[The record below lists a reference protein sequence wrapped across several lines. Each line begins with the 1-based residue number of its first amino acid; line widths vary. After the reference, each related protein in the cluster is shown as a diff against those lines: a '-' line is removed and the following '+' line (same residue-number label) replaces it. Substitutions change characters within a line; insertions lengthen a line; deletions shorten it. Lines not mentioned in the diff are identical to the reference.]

1 MGCQDRPAIC
11 RINLAGRGTAHH
23 SLIQPGFLQ
32 DLTDTVRETEC
43 RLDPFVWVE
52 RIEARTRAPL
62 DIESL
67 RMGQDFVGEFL
78 RIARESRD
86 QPDFASRING
96 EISKLYDSRL
106 GRPFLERPSEEELR
120 LCHELA
126 ESQCLD
132 LILGEQD

>member
-1 MGCQDRPAIC
+1 MGGFYDNRAGFKDGSRPGALMTRQ
-11 RINLAGRGTAHH
+11 RIY
-23 SLIQPGFLQ
+23 SVSE
-32 DLTDTVRETEC
+32 LTDELNNILEENYSI
-43 RLDPFVWVE
+43 VW
-52 RIEARTRAPL
+52 
-62 DIESL
+62 
-67 RMGQDFVGEFL
+67 
-78 RIARESRD
+78 
-86 QPDFASRING
+86 ING